1 MNDKRKTWI
10 WSLVVLTLLAIIV
23 VGATLVGVYMTQKHT
38 EAVVEMAFNAKSGE
52 TVHQRVMVNDLENIA
67 VFHVTSN
74 NISSTILYDY
84 NHEIIGLRRMNG
96 AKCFIL
102 NMDHVNVPTMEDILR
117 GIKRF
122 QRQNSTSDTDLTYSI
137 TEGEEAQRT
146 ELGTS
151 VNLLCSDVPIYWAT
165 PSKSSHLRWILTIN
179 FNIFGFE
186 VSVKFES

>member
-1 MNDKRKTWI
+1 MNDKRKTCI

-52 TVHQRVMVNDLENIA
+52 RVHQRVMVNDLEKIA
-67 VFHVTSN
+67 AFYVTSN

-84 NHEIIGLRRMNG
+84 NHEIIGLRRIKG
-96 AKCFIL
+96 AKCFII
-102 NMDHVNVPTMEDILR
+102 NMDRVNVPTMEDILR

-122 QRQNSTSDTDLTYSI
+122 QRQNSTADTDLTYSI

-146 ELGTS
+146 ELGTAI
-151 VNLLCSDVPIYWAT
+151 NLLCSDVPIYWAT
-165 PSKSSHLRWILTIN
+165 PSQSSHLRWILTIN